1 MSPPRQPNQIRPYIQ
16 QLKTLREGNKC
27 NSAGRGK
34 MGEYQEIEDLLD
46 GCDSDEDDE
55 PTGPNLLRYYKDSYY
70 LTMDD

>member
-1 MSPPRQPNQIRPYIQ
+1 
-16 QLKTLREGNKC
+16 
-27 NSAGRGK
+27 

-55 PTGPNLLRYYKDSYY
+55 PAGPNLLRYYKDSYY